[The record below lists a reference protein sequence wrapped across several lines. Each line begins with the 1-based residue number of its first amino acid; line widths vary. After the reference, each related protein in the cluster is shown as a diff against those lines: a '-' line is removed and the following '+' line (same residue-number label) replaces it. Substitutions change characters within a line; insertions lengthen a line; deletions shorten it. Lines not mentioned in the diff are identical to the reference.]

1 MDSCALSNHPCDADS
16 IRQDENTCCIQI
28 GDHSD
33 VDDSEFDRNQ
43 GDDSAK
49 RGERALIETP
59 KAVTCTNNIEISTV
73 QNVVA
78 GDNITIDVAE
88 LEQKKTLNVVL
99 LHLGAEEQNTVNDKT
114 QLSTRPTV
122 TNNIKIQDSNIGI
135 LAIGSAVFNLQNRGD
150 RMFNSEQTVHPDLQ
164 EALSSDL
171 NRTNDLNIQRSVRVQ
186 LCPSPL
192 QLPSA
197 GVEPRI
203 ALIFDVMCQIV
214 DQLYPF
220 RDRGEWQ
227 EFDSALSQL
236 QTNYHKHPEIKCLL
250 LLEEGVK
257 LTYQKHLEDGKRKVE
272 EGLNIVNN
280 EESEISGAAQ
290 DVLIVL
296 GKVASAS
303 IFRRLPK
310 ENEKAFKCLE
320 DAKESGERLKNVNLT
335 MPKFALAL
343 LDYEQARL
351 LMASATSTNDTKTL
365 QRRGCIYHAWSLYRQ
380 VWEPVGWMSLVHSET
395 KFCTAVFGASVS
407 SDD

>member
-1 MDSCALSNHPCDADS
+1 
-16 IRQDENTCCIQI
+16 
-28 GDHSD
+28 
-33 VDDSEFDRNQ
+33 
-43 GDDSAK
+43 
-49 RGERALIETP
+49 
-59 KAVTCTNNIEISTV
+59 VTCTNNIEISTV